1 MTMIE
6 VSGPVNVKKDK
17 TKIQSQLKSTFR
29 RKETKSCTAYNLGG
43 VSLGRKRGVNS
54 TAENIRLGNIGLG
67 SIRTC

>member
-43 VSLGRKRGVNS
+43 VNLY
-54 TAENIRLGNIGLG
+54 AENGGQIRLLKIFG
-67 SIRTC
+67 SAILV